1 MKTIKKIKKSTVE
14 SFLEVS
20 LIPNKTVLGVDVSMH
35 STGLA
40 LIRTTDSYLVVEK
53 LDVIKVPKNNK
64 SFLLSANSFLE
75 QLDQIK
81 REIISSLTLKKV
93 IIEDCFFGQNVKT
106 LKSLARFGIL
116 VYERFRGCAEE
127 CHFEL
132 PTSARKKVKFKKSDK
147 KIKGPKL
154 KKEIIEYINNALD
167 IKLDSK
173 ENDKADAIVLALA
186 GLVKEE

>member
-1 MKTIKKIKKSTVE
+1 MKPIKKIKKSTVE
-14 SFLEVS
+14 TFLEAE

-40 LIRTTDSYLVVEK
+40 LIRTTDSYLIVEK

-64 SFLLSANSFLE
+64 SFLSSADSFLE

-81 REIISSLTLKKV
+81 REIISYINLNKV
-93 IIEDCFFGQNVKT
+93 VIEDCFFGQNVKT

-116 VYERFRGCAEE
+116 VYERFRGCSEE

-132 PTSARKKVKFKKSDK
+132 PTTARRKIKFKKSGK
-147 KIKGPKL
+147 TIKGPKL
-154 KKEIIEYINNALD
+154 KKEIIEYINAALD
-167 IKLDSK
+167 INLKST
-173 ENDKADAIVLALA
+173 ENDKADAVVLALA
-186 GLVKEE
+186 GLTKE